1 MIMATVRLNL
11 TLIDMARGKKELVLT
26 EQTPVSLKTILGRLG
41 VPQEEV
47 GIIVRNRKTDDID
60 CMIDKEDVVEL
71 FPILSGG

>member
-1 MIMATVRLNL
+1 MATVRLNL

-26 EQTPVSLKTILGRLG
+26 EQTPVSMKTILVRLG

-60 CMIDKEDVVEL
+60 CMIGKEDVVEL

>member
-1 MIMATVRLNL
+1 MATVRLNL

-60 CMIDKEDVVEL
+60 CMISKEDVVEL